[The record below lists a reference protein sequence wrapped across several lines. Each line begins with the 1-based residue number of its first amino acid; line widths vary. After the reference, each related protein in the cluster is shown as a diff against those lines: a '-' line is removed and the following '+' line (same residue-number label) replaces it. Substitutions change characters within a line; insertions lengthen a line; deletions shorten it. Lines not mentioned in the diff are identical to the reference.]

1 MSAEDSLA
9 GRVAV
14 FGAVLLLVVAGGVA
28 LGVTTAP
35 APADTGVD
43 YPAVDGLVP
52 SALDASDDG
61 AARVRT
67 DERQVVLV
75 DDAHGNRLLPSEYD
89 PLVAAYGTDVE
100 VRFLRDEAQI
110 RSALARADAFVVADP
125 SLAYTSEENDA
136 VEEFV
141 DEGGRLV
148 LLGEPTR
155 FRVAGP
161 IGAPLP
167 SRSRID
173 ALAGR
178 FGVAFGTGYLYDQST
193 NDGNFKRVVARGA
206 GPLADRRAA
215 LYTATTVRAT
225 DGTVLLRT
233 TETTRYSD
241 DGAVGARPVAVRTGN
256 VLAVGDTTFLEGE
269 KDLVADNERLVETI
283 ARFAVEGTRD
293 RTLTEYPH
301 LLDRSPRLRYTGPA
315 LLNASKAA
323 ANDLR
328 DDGFDPRLS
337 IGAAGAN
344 DTDVLLAT
352 YDDLDARTTWT
363 DVRVTGSQVS
373 VPGYRGARM
382 NTTVVHQPRGTDSV
396 VVVGP
401 SATAVRR
408 AVDVL
413 VAGEVR
419 AEALS
424 ERTAVLRDVGNT
436 SATDG
441 EDEDGGDAGDESS
454 DDDGRPTGPS
464 GGPSLAPRDPGR

>member
-52 SALDASDDG
+52 TVLDASDDG

-100 VRFLRDEAQI
+100 VRFLRDDSQL
-110 RSALARADAFVVADP
+110 RSALARADALVVADP
-125 SLAYTSEENDA
+125 SIAYTSEENDA

-193 NDGNFKRVVARGA
+193 NDGNFKRVVARGS
-206 GPLADRRAA
+206 GSLADRRAA

-256 VLAVGDTTFLEGE
+256 VLAVGDTTFLEGQ
-269 KDLVADNERLVETI
+269 KDLVADNERVVETI
-283 ARFAVEGTRD
+283 ARFAVEGTRE

-301 LLDRSPRLRYTGPA
+301 LLDRSPRLRYTAPA

-323 ANDLR
+323 ANGLR
-328 DDGFDPRLS
+328 DEGFDPRLS
-337 IGAAGAN
+337 NGAAGAN

-352 YDDLDARTTWT
+352 YDDLNARTAWT
-363 DVRVTGSQVS
+363 DVTVTGSQVS
-373 VPGYRGARM
+373 VPGYRGARV

-401 SATAVRR
+401 SAATVRR

-413 VAGEVR
+413 AAGEIR

-424 ERTAVLRDVGNT
+424 GRTAVLRNVGNT
-436 SATDG
+436 STADG
-441 EDEDGGDAGDESS
+441 EEGGDDGSGSS
-454 DDDGRPTGPS
+454 GDDGRPTGPS
-464 GGPSLAPRDPGR
+464 GGPLLGPRDPGR